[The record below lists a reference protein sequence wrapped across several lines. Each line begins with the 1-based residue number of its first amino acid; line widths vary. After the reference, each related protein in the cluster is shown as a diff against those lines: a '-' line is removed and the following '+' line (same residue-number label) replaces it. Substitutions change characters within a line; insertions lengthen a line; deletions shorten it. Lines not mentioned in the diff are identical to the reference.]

1 MSTSR
6 RPSALVNKCV
16 SVRCSDLLVSGADT
30 FVSLPQATDLYPTD
44 LSNIFN
50 MAVLKQKAIEILYG
64 KSNETR
70 TSAQLRKAQ
79 EYLQSSQELV
89 GFLRTSS

>member
-1 MSTSR
+1 MSRSVVPITSF
-6 RPSALVNKCV
+6 LV
-16 SVRCSDLLVSGADT
+16 DT